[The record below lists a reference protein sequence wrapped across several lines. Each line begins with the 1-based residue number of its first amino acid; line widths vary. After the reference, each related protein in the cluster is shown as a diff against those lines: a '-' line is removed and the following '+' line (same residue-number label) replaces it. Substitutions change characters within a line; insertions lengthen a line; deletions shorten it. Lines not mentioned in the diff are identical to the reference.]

1 MTSSRLARTAGS
13 QPATIPLLAAAARA
27 SARVDGARASG
38 TGTAG
43 EIAAMAS
50 TTNMA
55 AKPPPAIPLLFFAI
69 IDLLVAIFL
78 LVDGGFTIHFWLI
91 AAIGLLLAGLGLSIV
106 WRRAPE

>member
-1 MTSSRLARTAGS
+1 VTE
-13 QPATIPLLAAAARA
+13 P
-27 SARVDGARASG
+27 
-38 TGTAG
+38 
-43 EIAAMAS
+43 
-50 TTNMA
+50 A
-55 AKPPPAIPLLFFAI
+55 AKPPPAIPLLFFAS